1 MRGTLDILWSCLFTI
16 FACTWTIQHLNVPE
30 QRHGRDKSKLG
41 CIKWLL
47 KGPLNSTKWMLITA
61 FAPELILGKA
71 WSDLSAARKNKRR
84 MQEWAEKDGVEWE
97 LSHSF
102 FANMG
107 GFVAIPQDRVK
118 FPTTVSS
125 GGPTDGPSEAQEG
138 PHEKQP
144 EYTERS
150 DIRKTIPLVLLGE
163 TMLEMREK
171 EYIKSLPDIS
181 HDELSDKS
189 KGNVFAKTIA
199 ISQVSWNTVQIVAR
213 VAKGLTVTQLEL
225 AVTAFSFCAV
235 ITYLLLLKKP
245 QGVQVPARPVNCTQA
260 VHYDLDYARPLSCE
274 EWILRSNQKK
284 SYRYVPA
291 LTPWHVSRPRDH
303 ISNDLIEGN
312 SDGEFLAGIVIGNVV
327 FGAIHVA
334 GWNLVFHNNIEQ
346 LLWRIASLYITALPL
361 VLYIFSLAFT
371 IYFLYVKRCS
381 LEGYF
386 TDRIVPVLLASTY
399 ITARLFLV
407 VEYFRTLL
415 FLPPDAYIST
425 WASNIPHV
433 A

>member
-1 MRGTLDILWSCLFTI
+1 
-16 FACTWTIQHLNVPE
+16 
-30 QRHGRDKSKLG
+30 
-41 CIKWLL
+41 
-47 KGPLNSTKWMLITA
+47 MLITA

-71 WSDLSAARKNKRR
+71 WSDLSAARKNKRK
-84 MQEWAEKDGVEWE
+84 MQKWAKKDGVEWE

-107 GFVAIPQDRVK
+107 GFVAIPQDRVE
-118 FPTTVSS
+118 FPTTMSS

-138 PHEKQP
+138 PHEKQL
-144 EYTERS
+144 EDTERS
-150 DIRKTIPLVLLGE
+150 DIRKTIPLALLGE

-225 AVTAFSFCAV
+225 AVTAFSFCAI

-245 QGVQVPARPVNCTQA
+245 QGVQVPTRPVNCTQA
-260 VHYDLDYARPLSCE
+260 VHHDPDYDHPLSCE
-274 EWILRSNQKK
+274 EWILRNNKK
-284 SYRYVPA
+284 KGRRYAPA
-291 LTPWHVSRPRDH
+291 FTPWYASRPHDH
-303 ISNDLIEGN
+303 ISNDLIEENG
-312 SDGEFLAGIVIGNVV
+312 SGEFFLGFAFGTVV

-334 GWNLVFHNNIEQ
+334 GWNLVFHDDIEQ

-361 VLYIFSLAFT
+361 APYVFILPLAIPCVERRFPEE
-371 IYFLYVKRCS
+371 YFMS
-381 LEGYF
+381 
-386 TDRIVPVLLASTY
+386 RIVPVLLASTY
-399 ITARLFLV
+399 IAVRLFLV
-407 VEYFRTLL
+407 VEYFRTLF

>member
-1 MRGTLDILWSCLFTI
+1 
-16 FACTWTIQHLNVPE
+16 
-30 QRHGRDKSKLG
+30 
-41 CIKWLL
+41 
-47 KGPLNSTKWMLITA
+47 
-61 FAPELILGKA
+61 
-71 WSDLSAARKNKRR
+71 
-84 MQEWAEKDGVEWE
+84 MQEWVEKDGVEWE

-213 VAKGLTVTQLEL
+213 IAKGLTVTQLEL

-245 QGVQVPARPVNCTQA
+245 QGVQVPARPINCTQA
-260 VHYDLDYARPLSCE
+260 VQLNHGHPLSCE
-274 EWILRSNQKK
+274 EWILRSNQKNCG
-284 SYRYVPA
+284 RCA
-291 LTPWHVSRPRDH
+291 LKLIPWRAPLPRDH
-303 ISNDLIEGN
+303 IPNDIIEGN
-312 SDGEFLAGIVIGNVV
+312 GDNEFVVGIVVGTVV

-346 LLWRIASLYITALPL
+346 LLWRIASLYITAFTVIPY
-361 VLYIFSLAFT
+361 VFSLPFT
-371 IYFLYVKRCS
+371 ICFLCVKRSS
-381 LEGYF
+381 LENYF
-386 TDRIVPVLLASTY
+386 TDRIVSVLSISIY
-399 ITARLFLV
+399 IAARLFLV
-407 VEYFRTLL
+407 VEYFRTLF
-415 FLPPDAYIST
+415 FLPPDA
-425 WASNIPHV
+425 
-433 A
+433 